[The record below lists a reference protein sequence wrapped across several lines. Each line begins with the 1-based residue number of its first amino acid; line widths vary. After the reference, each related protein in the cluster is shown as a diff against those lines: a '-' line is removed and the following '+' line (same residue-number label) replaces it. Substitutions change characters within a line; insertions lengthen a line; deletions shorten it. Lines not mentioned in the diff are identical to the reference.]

1 MSKNTVP
8 KDEFRDHIGTVNTD
22 GKRNWIYPI
31 KPKGKYYNARNI
43 RTIFYL
49 VILFGIPFIK
59 MDGHPFILFNVLERK
74 FILFGQIFWPQDFI
88 IFALAMITLVIFIS
102 LFTVAFG
109 RIFCGWI
116 CPQTV
121 FMELVFR
128 KIEYWF
134 EGDAMKQKK
143 LTKSKWNANK
153 IIRRG
158 GKNVVFW
165 IISFIIA
172 NVFLAYIISMD
183 EVLKLIQEP
192 IGANVGSLIS
202 LMIFASIFFFVF
214 AWFREQVCIMVCPY
228 GRLQGVLLDKDSIV
242 VAYDHK
248 RGEDRAILR
257 KKEERTAGDCID
269 CKQCVQ
275 VCPTGIDIRNGT
287 QLECVNCTACM
298 DVCDNIMEKVG
309 FDKGLIRY
317 ASENSISEGKK
328 LYFTPRLKA
337 YSVILIILLGVLS
350 ALLISRDA
358 IETNIIKTRGTVYQ
372 KRNDGTYS
380 NIYDVTYLNKT
391 YEDRNLRL
399 KPKEKGIKVKMI
411 GENNTVKAESKLTS
425 KFFIILDPNIH
436 TDNRDA
442 VAIDVYDGEE
452 LISTEKVKFYLPTY
466 LK

>member
-1 MSKNTVP
+1 MSQNP
-8 KDEFRDHIGTVNTD
+8 SIHDEFRDHIGTVNSE

-43 RTIFYL
+43 LTVFYL
-49 VILFGIPFIK
+49 IILFGIPFVK
-59 MDGHPFILFNVLERK
+59 MDGHPFILFNIIERK

-88 IFALAMITLVIFIS
+88 IFALAMITLVVFIA

-121 FMELVFR
+121 FMEMVFR

-134 EGDAMKQKK
+134 EGDAMRQKK
-143 LTKSKWNANK
+143 LTRSKWNANK
-153 IIRRG
+153 VLRRG

-165 IISFIIA
+165 IISFLIA
-172 NVFLAYIISMD
+172 NTFLAYIIGIDQLSLM
-183 EVLKLIQEP
+183 IHEP
-192 IGANVGSLIS
+192 IEKHIGTLIS
-202 LMIFASIFFFVF
+202 LSIFSTIFFFVF

-242 VAYDHK
+242 VAYDHI
-248 RGEDRAILR
+248 RGEDRGKLR
-257 KKEERTAGDCID
+257 KNQEREKGDCID
-269 CKQCVQ
+269 CNQCVQ

-298 DVCDNIMEKVG
+298 DVCDNIMDRVG
-309 FDKGLIRY
+309 FDTGLIRY
-317 ASENSISEGKK
+317 ASENSIREGKK
-328 LYFTPRLKA
+328 ITFTPRLKA
-337 YSVILIILLGVLS
+337 YSAILVILMGILS

-372 KRNDGTYS
+372 KRDDGTYS
-380 NIYDVTYLNKT
+380 NLYDVTFINKT
-391 YEDRNLRL
+391 YDNRNLTL
-399 KPKEKGIKVKMI
+399 STQNKGVTIQMI
-411 GENNTVKAESKLTS
+411 GNNKEVKSESKLSS
-425 KFFIILDPNIH
+425 KFFIVLNSKNFDTS
-436 TDNRDA
+436 TDK
-442 VAIDVYDGEE
+442 VSIDVYDGEE
-452 LISTEKVKFYLPTY
+452 LISTEKVKFYLPEY